1 MEALFK
7 EGHVCVIWLI
17 FLFFPSFCVKSSIK
31 YEPSITHVK
40 IDAGRF
46 VVISVCFWA
55 NDLRLYASPSWI
67 RRSSLGSFL
76 RCQPLADKGSVFPG
90 DAGPAGG
97 WKMWGLLGLCR
108 LLVGWLWTG
117 HSFLHSS
124 NTLWTIYQVLRARL
138 AARATEMNNLVS
150 LFLGELNV

>member
-1 MEALFK
+1 
-7 EGHVCVIWLI
+7 
-17 FLFFPSFCVKSSIK
+17 
-31 YEPSITHVK
+31 
-40 IDAGRF
+40 
-46 VVISVCFWA
+46 
-55 NDLRLYASPSWI
+55 
-67 RRSSLGSFL
+67 
-76 RCQPLADKGSVFPG
+76 
-90 DAGPAGG
+90 
-97 WKMWGLLGLCR
+97 MWGLLGLCR